1 MAKGKKKR
9 GKQGAVSKVLNIF
22 GIIIGFA
29 RPIQILIE
37 TGFSSASLQ
46 RILSGLTFGL
56 DQGSFRLSAGLK
68 MYAPVGAALG
78 YRQFTKFLMRS
89 FPVR

>member
-1 MAKGKKKR
+1 MAKKKKKR
-9 GKQGAVSKVLNIF
+9 GRQSAVSKLLNIF

-29 RPIQILIE
+29 RPIQILVD
-37 TGFSSASLQ
+37 TGFTSSSLQ

-56 DQGSFRLSAGLK
+56 DQGKFRLNAGLK

-78 YRQFTKFLMRS
+78 YRQFTKFLLRS